1 MNCIYCEVGRT
12 TRLTVRRKE
21 YVPADRV
28 LKEVRSLLPQIGD
41 VDYITFA
48 GSGEPTLHSRIGEL
62 ILRIKEMTGKPTAVL
77 TNGSLLTDPHV
88 RRELLPSD
96 LVLPSLDAATQGVFK
111 LINRPHG
118 TLDIHNIIDGLVAF
132 REAYRGLLWL
142 EIMLITGVNDGP
154 GELKRLRE
162 AVARIRPDS
171 VQLNT
176 AVRPPAEPYAAP
188 LSDEELE
195 RICRIFGEECEII
208 ATRRATPASQSA
220 TDTERAI
227 LALTAR
233 RPVTLE
239 EISESIGI
247 HWNELLKEIAQL
259 TSDGRISVRTH
270 NKRRFYVSPSRG
282 DTDSATGGE
291 HWIT

>member
-28 LKEVRSLLPQIGD
+28 LEEVHSLLPQIGD

-77 TNGSLLTDPHV
+77 TNGSLLTDPQV
-88 RRELLPSD
+88 RQELLPSD

-111 LINRPHG
+111 LVNRPHG
-118 TLDIHNIIDGLVAF
+118 TLDIQNIIDGLVAF

-142 EIMLITGVNDGP
+142 EIMLIRGVNDGP

-176 AVRPPAEPYAAP
+176 AVRPPAEPYAGA

-195 RICRIFGEECEII
+195 QICRIFGEKCESI
-208 ATRRATPASQSA
+208 ATRKATPASRSA
-220 TDTERAI
+220 TDTERTI

-239 EISESIGI
+239 EMSESIGI
-247 HWNELLKEIAQL
+247 NWKELLKEIAQL
-259 TSDGRISVRTH
+259 MSDGKISVRTH